1 MRKRKKGDHDASG
14 LEAEQQLSK
23 LFENIR
29 QILVCRLRELEG
41 AARGLATPEQGPQ
54 EAVAALERLARKER
68 KVLELGDRLAVF
80 AYQEHG
86 QPLVLMS
93 EGISSGSSA

>member
-1 MRKRKKGDHDASG
+1 M
-14 LEAEQQLSK
+14 QLGIVDLCRLNPRPLQRGAKHSR
-23 LFENIR
+23 L
-29 QILVCRLRELEG
+29 LCRLRELEG

-54 EAVAALERLARKER
+54 EAVAALERLARKEE
-68 KVLELGDRLAVF
+68 VLELGDRLAVF

>member
-1 MRKRKKGDHDASG
+1 MRKRKNGDHDVSES
-14 LEAEQQLSK
+14 EAEQQFSK

-29 QILVCRLRELEG
+29 RILVCRLRELEE
-41 AARGLATPEQGPQ
+41 AARGPVTPEQGPQ
-54 EAVAALERLARKER
+54 EAVAALERLARKEE
-68 KVLELGDRLAVF
+68 VLELGDRLAIF

-93 EGISSGSSA
+93 EGTHRVLHP